1 MSELL
6 VNTIKKADGTGSLS
20 VPAESGTVVTT
31 ASPSLGRR
39 NLIINGAMQVA
50 QRGTSSVNG
59 NGSFPVDRFA
69 ISNTQ
74 ASKYTGQQSSTAP
87 ANFKNSVVLTSS
99 SAYTVVAGD
108 AFNFYQR
115 MEGYDVAHLGF
126 GTSDAQEFTL
136 SFYVRSSLTGTFA
149 GFLSNG
155 DYNRSYVFEYTINT
169 ANTWERKTIT
179 LTADTTGTWGTT
191 NGRGLSVHW
200 SVGTGSTYHTTAGSW
215 QAGNYQSTSS
225 ATNLVGTNGATLYI
239 TGVQLEVGSVASS
252 YEHRSFGEELA
263 LCQRYCF
270 ILAND
275 DDTSEAMPI
284 GARGFNT
291 DQAECDVIFPTE
303 MRTLPT
309 LLQLG
314 SGTNWRARYS
324 NFSVDWSTFTW
335 WTQSSR
341 RGGLLY
347 NGSLSGITIGNCYR
361 LARISGSAYL
371 IFDAEL

>member
-1 MSELL
+1 MALSKIE
-6 VNTIKKADGTGSLS
+6 ADSLDIGQ
-20 VPAESGTVVTT
+20 VG
-31 ASPSLGRR
+31 GRR

-149 GFLSNG
+149 GFLSNA
-155 DYNRSYVFEYTINT
+155 DYNRSYVFEYTIDT
-169 ANTWERKTIT
+169 ADTWERKTIT

-200 SVGTGSTYHTTAGSW
+200 SLGTGSTYHTTAGSW

-239 TGVQLEVGSVASS
+239 TGVQLEVGDTATPF
-252 YEHRSFGEELA
+252 EHRSYGEELA
-263 LCQRYCF
+263 LCQRYF
-270 ILAND
+270 EK
-275 DDTSEAMPI
+275 SYS
-284 GARGFNT
+284 
-291 DQAECDVIFPTE
+291 
-303 MRTLPT
+303 
-309 LLQLG
+309 
-314 SGTNWRARYS
+314 SGTAPGTNTTVGMVRDS
-324 NFSVDWSTFTW
+324 VFS
-335 WTQSSR
+335 
-341 RGGLLY
+341 
-347 NGSLSGITIGNCYR
+347 IGNNTAFKYLSFKVAKRAAPTMTAYR
-361 LARISGSAYL
+361 DGGASGKWYYARNGQATESTVTFNHTGTEGTNPTVNIGTSWTGANTYGHWTA
-371 IFDAEL
+371 DAEL